1 MKSNEVI
8 SLINWKVRWKNLDF
22 WLALIPA
29 VLLLASV
36 VLDLFGIKYDFNVLN
51 DKLIAVIKAL
61 FMVLTILGIV
71 NDPTTD
77 SLKDSQRA
85 MSYQE
90 PFKD

>member
-1 MKSNEVI
+1 M
-8 SLINWKVRWKNLDF
+8 INWKVRWKNLDF

-51 DKLIAVIKAL
+51 EKLIAVIKAL

-90 PFKD
+90 PYKD

>member
-51 DKLIAVIKAL
+51 EKLIAVIKAL